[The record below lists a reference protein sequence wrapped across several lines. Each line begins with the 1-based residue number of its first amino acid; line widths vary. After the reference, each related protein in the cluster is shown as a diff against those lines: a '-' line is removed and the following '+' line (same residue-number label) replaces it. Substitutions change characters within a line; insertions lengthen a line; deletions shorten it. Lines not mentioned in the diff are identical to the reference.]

1 MNPLASILLSIRALG
16 RNKVRTFLTMLGIVI
31 GIASVIAMVAIGQGA
46 SKRIESQI
54 NSMGRNLMM
63 VLPGALSSGGFSM
76 GSGSV
81 TTLTPEDGLAIQ
93 KEVPSVESMT
103 PVVRARG
110 LQLVYGS
117 LNWAPNQIMGC
128 SPAFVEVRDWT
139 TEEGAFFTD
148 GDVVSAF
155 QPAGDRR
162 TAAAFRCR
170 NGQSYGIGLLARFP
184 SLDHGYSIHAG
195 IYPTQDTSDP
205 EERAWLCLD
214 TSDLVACTT
223 HLANTKATVA
233 LAQCRYLFDTAI
245 PALPRRGRAE
255 PTVLGAD
262 LNLKPHH
269 LPDVRSCLPS
279 GYVQTYDGGTQYI
292 VGSRDLRVSSGT
304 TIGMSKTT
312 DHPGLLGTLSTTAG

>member
-1 MNPLASILLSIRALG
+1 MAARSHSGLWRWIAVGAGAALCAAVLAGSTTGSAAVGARLRVLQLNLCNS
-16 RNKVRTFLTMLGIVI
+16 
-31 GIASVIAMVAIGQGA
+31 GIASCYTGHSVARAAAVIGGVGP
-46 SKRIESQI
+46 
-54 NSMGRNLMM
+54 NLVTLNEVCREDVSDLEQ
-63 VLPGALSSGGFSM
+63 VLA
-76 GSGSV
+76 
-81 TTLTPEDGLAIQ
+81 
-93 KEVPSVESMT
+93 
-103 PVVRARG
+103 
-110 LQLVYGS
+110 
-117 LNWAPNQIMGC
+117 
-128 SPAFVEVRDWT
+128 
-139 TEEGAFFTD
+139 EGARD

-195 IYPTQDTSDP
+195 IYPTQDTGDP

-214 TSDLVACTT
+214 TRDLVACTT

-245 PALPRRGRAE
+245 PALPRRGRAV

-269 LPDVRSCLPS
+269 RPDVRSCLPA

-312 DHPGLLGTLSTTAG
+312 DHPGLLGMLSTIAG

>member
-1 MNPLASILLSIRALG
+1 MAARSHSGLWRWIAVGAGAALCAAVLAGSTTGSAAVGARLRVLQLNLCNS
-16 RNKVRTFLTMLGIVI
+16 
-31 GIASVIAMVAIGQGA
+31 GIASCYTGHSVARAAAVIGGVGP
-46 SKRIESQI
+46 
-54 NSMGRNLMM
+54 NLVTLNEVCREDVSDLEQ
-63 VLPGALSSGGFSM
+63 VLA
-76 GSGSV
+76 
-81 TTLTPEDGLAIQ
+81 
-93 KEVPSVESMT
+93 
-103 PVVRARG
+103 
-110 LQLVYGS
+110 
-117 LNWAPNQIMGC
+117 
-128 SPAFVEVRDWT
+128 
-139 TEEGAFFTD
+139 EGARD

-195 IYPTQDTSDP
+195 IYPTQDTGDP
-205 EERAWLCLD
+205 EERAWLCID

-245 PALPRRGRAE
+245 PALPRQGRAE

>member
-1 MNPLASILLSIRALG
+1 MAARSHSGLWRWIAVGAGAALCAAVLAGSTTGSAAVGSRLRVLQLNLCNS
-16 RNKVRTFLTMLGIVI
+16 
-31 GIASVIAMVAIGQGA
+31 GIASCYTGHSVARAAAVIGGVGPNLVT
-46 SKRIESQI
+46 I
-54 NSMGRNLMM
+54 NEVCREDVSDLAQ
-63 VLPGALSSGGFSM
+63 VLA
-76 GSGSV
+76 
-81 TTLTPEDGLAIQ
+81 
-93 KEVPSVESMT
+93 
-103 PVVRARG
+103 
-110 LQLVYGS
+110 
-117 LNWAPNQIMGC
+117 
-128 SPAFVEVRDWT
+128 
-139 TEEGAFFTD
+139 EGARD

-233 LAQCRYLFDTAI
+233 LAQCRYLFDTAM
-245 PALPRRGRAE
+245 PALPRRGRPG

-269 LPDVRSCLPS
+269 RPDVRSCLPA

-292 VGSRDLRVSSGT
+292 VGSRDLRVSSRT

>member
-1 MNPLASILLSIRALG
+1 MAARSHSGLWRWIAVGAGAALCAAVLAGSTTGRAAVGARL
-16 RNKVRTFLTMLGIVI
+16 RVLQLNLCNS
-31 GIASVIAMVAIGQGA
+31 GIASCYTGHSVARAAAVIGGVGP
-46 SKRIESQI
+46 
-54 NSMGRNLMM
+54 NLVTLNEVCREDVSDLEQ
-63 VLPGALSSGGFSM
+63 VLA
-76 GSGSV
+76 
-81 TTLTPEDGLAIQ
+81 
-93 KEVPSVESMT
+93 
-103 PVVRARG
+103 
-110 LQLVYGS
+110 
-117 LNWAPNQIMGC
+117 
-128 SPAFVEVRDWT
+128 
-139 TEEGAFFTD
+139 EGARD

-233 LAQCRYLFDTAI
+233 LAQCRYLFDTAM

>member
-1 MNPLASILLSIRALG
+1 MAARSHSGLWRWIAVGAGAALCAAVLAGSTTGSAAVSARLRVLQLNLCNSGIATCYTGHSVARAEA
-16 RNKVRTFLTMLGIVI
+16 VI
-31 GIASVIAMVAIGQGA
+31 GGVGP
-46 SKRIESQI
+46 
-54 NSMGRNLMM
+54 NLVTLNEVCREDVSDLEQ
-63 VLPGALSSGGFSM
+63 VLA
-76 GSGSV
+76 
-81 TTLTPEDGLAIQ
+81 
-93 KEVPSVESMT
+93 
-103 PVVRARG
+103 
-110 LQLVYGS
+110 
-117 LNWAPNQIMGC
+117 
-128 SPAFVEVRDWT
+128 
-139 TEEGAFFTD
+139 EGARD

-214 TSDLVACTT
+214 TSELVACTT

-279 GYVQTYDGGTQYI
+279 GYVRTYDGGTQYI

>member
-1 MNPLASILLSIRALG
+1 VSAQLRVLQLNLCNS
-16 RNKVRTFLTMLGIVI
+16 
-31 GIASVIAMVAIGQGA
+31 GIASCYTGHSVARAAAVFRGVGP
-46 SKRIESQI
+46 
-54 NSMGRNLMM
+54 NLVTLNEVCREDVSDLEQ
-63 VLPGALSSGGFSM
+63 VLA
-76 GSGSV
+76 
-81 TTLTPEDGLAIQ
+81 
-93 KEVPSVESMT
+93 
-103 PVVRARG
+103 
-110 LQLVYGS
+110 
-117 LNWAPNQIMGC
+117 
-128 SPAFVEVRDWT
+128 
-139 TEEGAFFTD
+139 EGARD
-148 GDVVSAF
+148 GEVVSAF

-184 SLDHGYSIHAG
+184 SLDQGYSIHAG

-269 LPDVRSCLPS
+269 IPDVRSCLPS
-279 GYVQTYDGGTQYI
+279 GDVQTYDGGTQYI

>member
-1 MNPLASILLSIRALG
+1 MAARSHSGLWRWIAVGAGAALCAAVLAGSTTGSAAVGARLRVLQLNLCNS
-16 RNKVRTFLTMLGIVI
+16 
-31 GIASVIAMVAIGQGA
+31 GIASCYTGHSVARAAAVISGVGP
-46 SKRIESQI
+46 
-54 NSMGRNLMM
+54 NLVTLNEVCREDVSDLEQ
-63 VLPGALSSGGFSM
+63 VLA
-76 GSGSV
+76 
-81 TTLTPEDGLAIQ
+81 
-93 KEVPSVESMT
+93 
-103 PVVRARG
+103 
-110 LQLVYGS
+110 
-117 LNWAPNQIMGC
+117 
-128 SPAFVEVRDWT
+128 
-139 TEEGAFFTD
+139 EGARD

-195 IYPTQDTSDP
+195 IYPTQDTGDP
-205 EERAWLCLD
+205 EERAWLCID

>member
-1 MNPLASILLSIRALG
+1 MAARSHSGLWRWIAVGAGAALCAAVLAGSTTGSAAVSARLRVLQLNLCNS
-16 RNKVRTFLTMLGIVI
+16 GIATCYTGHSVASAAAVI
-31 GIASVIAMVAIGQGA
+31 GGVGP
-46 SKRIESQI
+46 
-54 NSMGRNLMM
+54 NLVTLNEVCREDVSDLEQ
-63 VLPGALSSGGFSM
+63 VLADAAG
-76 GSGSV
+76 
-81 TTLTPEDGLAIQ
+81 
-93 KEVPSVESMT
+93 
-103 PVVRARG
+103 
-110 LQLVYGS
+110 
-117 LNWAPNQIMGC
+117 
-128 SPAFVEVRDWT
+128 
-139 TEEGAFFTD
+139 D

-195 IYPTQDTSDP
+195 IYPTQDTGDP

-214 TSDLVACTT
+214 TSELVACTT

-279 GYVQTYDGGTQYI
+279 GYVRTYDGGTQYI

>member
-1 MNPLASILLSIRALG
+1 
-16 RNKVRTFLTMLGIVI
+16 
-31 GIASVIAMVAIGQGA
+31 
-46 SKRIESQI
+46 
-54 NSMGRNLMM
+54 
-63 VLPGALSSGGFSM
+63 
-76 GSGSV
+76 
-81 TTLTPEDGLAIQ
+81 
-93 KEVPSVESMT
+93 
-103 PVVRARG
+103 
-110 LQLVYGS
+110 
-117 LNWAPNQIMGC
+117 
-128 SPAFVEVRDWT
+128 
-139 TEEGAFFTD
+139 
-148 GDVVSAF
+148 VSAF

-184 SLDHGYSIHAG
+184 SLDQGYSIHAG

-245 PALPRRGRAE
+245 PALPGRGRAE

-262 LNLKPHH
+262 LNLKQHH
-269 LPDVRSCLPS
+269 VPDVRSCLPS

>member
-1 MNPLASILLSIRALG
+1 MAARSHSGLWRWIAVGAGAALCAAVLAGSTTGSAAVGARLRVLQLNLCNS
-16 RNKVRTFLTMLGIVI
+16 
-31 GIASVIAMVAIGQGA
+31 GIASCYTGHSVARAAAVIGGVGP
-46 SKRIESQI
+46 
-54 NSMGRNLMM
+54 NLVTLNEVCREDVSDLEQ
-63 VLPGALSSGGFSM
+63 VLA
-76 GSGSV
+76 
-81 TTLTPEDGLAIQ
+81 
-93 KEVPSVESMT
+93 
-103 PVVRARG
+103 
-110 LQLVYGS
+110 
-117 LNWAPNQIMGC
+117 
-128 SPAFVEVRDWT
+128 
-139 TEEGAFFTD
+139 EGARD

-195 IYPTQDTSDP
+195 IYPTQDTGDP
-205 EERAWLCLD
+205 EERAWLCID

-245 PALPRRGRAE
+245 PALPRRGRAV

-269 LPDVRSCLPS
+269 RPDVRSCLPS

>member
-1 MNPLASILLSIRALG
+1 MAARSHSGLRRWIAVGAGAALCAAVLAGSTTGSAAVNARLRVLQLNLCNS
-16 RNKVRTFLTMLGIVI
+16 
-31 GIASVIAMVAIGQGA
+31 GIASCYTGHSVARAAAVI
-46 SKRIESQI
+46 
-54 NSMGRNLMM
+54 
-63 VLPGALSSGGFSM
+63 
-76 GSGSV
+76 GSV
-81 TTLTPEDGLAIQ
+81 GPNVVTLNEVCREDVSDLEQVLA
-93 KEVPSVESMT
+93 
-103 PVVRARG
+103 
-110 LQLVYGS
+110 
-117 LNWAPNQIMGC
+117 
-128 SPAFVEVRDWT
+128 
-139 TEEGAFFTD
+139 EGARD
-148 GDVVSAF
+148 GEAVSAF

-269 LPDVRSCLPS
+269 IPDVRSCLPS

>member
-1 MNPLASILLSIRALG
+1 MAARSHSGLWRWIAVGAGAALCAAVLAGSTAGSAAVSARLRVLQLNLCNS
-16 RNKVRTFLTMLGIVI
+16 
-31 GIASVIAMVAIGQGA
+31 GIASCYTGHSVARAAAVISGVGP
-46 SKRIESQI
+46 
-54 NSMGRNLMM
+54 NLVTLNEVCREDVSDLEQ
-63 VLPGALSSGGFSM
+63 VLA
-76 GSGSV
+76 
-81 TTLTPEDGLAIQ
+81 
-93 KEVPSVESMT
+93 
-103 PVVRARG
+103 
-110 LQLVYGS
+110 
-117 LNWAPNQIMGC
+117 
-128 SPAFVEVRDWT
+128 
-139 TEEGAFFTD
+139 EGARD

-195 IYPTQDTSDP
+195 IYPTQDTGDP
-205 EERAWLCLD
+205 EERAWLCID

-245 PALPRRGRAE
+245 PALPRRGRAV

-312 DHPGLLGTLSTTAG
+312 DHPGLLGTLSTTAS